1 MIRGGMESEAHEK
14 HLKYKTAYKPNDFYW
29 GLGIEHETYLETS
42 KLKQVTLKELKE
54 NRARERYCVDYY
66 SIYDKDTL
74 NLALDGLFEPDK
86 EILIPILVNSHTF
99 QKTDIFGEHM
109 TTYERVPKPNPKFN
123 GKTIFQWMREENPDI
138 FVADHEK
145 SFTFDGDTV
154 EFMTQNFYKA
164 NVTSVIEELGQIEK
178 DFMRALNSLPREG
191 LFKLY
196 APFQIAQKNYP
207 FASYLTNLKNNAM
220 FNNGTIHINIT
231 LPTKLDA
238 AAKIADMETFKAKH
252 QNLARILQWVSP
264 LLVARYGAY
273 DPLCE
278 SKTNGDKFAAGSQR
292 VEVSRYIGMGTYDTD
307 KMEPGKIL
315 TCPKSELSNL
325 TWYDEFHKNAGVKY
339 LNDLGMDINYN
350 KHYAHGIE
358 FRILDALPISDLE
371 DILRFIVYL
380 ADFSLEYKIENP
392 LKSALWHRVAL
403 KCVHDG
409 KGYYMDV
416 PDQNELF
423 KVFKINHISKEPL
436 TAVEMLDIIK
446 SKLKAKYKDA
456 QCARLMINDDHT
468 PIEENTVITKSPPIA
483 PIPNTTDATL
493 FVVTLPPIKEEP
505 TVSRESSTSQD
516 SIESTESVDILPL
529 KPLPL
534 PAGPPPV
541 EPSAPPPSP
550 APEEARPPV
559 VSVTPKQVTEV
570 PKKKSI
576 WCC

>member
-1 MIRGGMESEAHEK
+1 MAAAPQQTLEK
-14 HLKYKTAYKPNDFYW
+14 HLKYKSAYKPNDFYW

-66 SIYDKDTL
+66 SVYDKDTL

-86 EILIPILVNSHTF
+86 EILIPILINSHTF

-123 GKTIFQWMREENPDI
+123 GKTIFKWMCEENPDI
-138 FVADHEK
+138 FEADFEK
-145 SFTFDGDTV
+145 SFTFDGDTL

-164 NVTSVIEELGQIEK
+164 SVSSVMEEFTQIEK

-196 APFQIAQKNYP
+196 APFQISQKNYP

-231 LPTKLDA
+231 LPTQLNA
-238 AAKIADMETFKAKH
+238 EAKIADPTTFKVKH
-252 QNLARILQWVSP
+252 QNLARVLQWISP
-264 LLVARYGAY
+264 LLVVKYGAY

-278 SKTNGDKFAAGSQR
+278 SKTIGEKFAAGSQR

-315 TCPKSELSNL
+315 TQPKSELSNL
-325 TWYDEFHKNAGVKY
+325 GWYDEFHKTAGVKY

-358 FRILDALPISDLE
+358 FRILDALPTSDLT
-371 DILRFIVYL
+371 DVLNLVVYL
-380 ADFSLEYKIENP
+380 ADFSLANQIENP
-392 LKSALWHRVAL
+392 TKSALWHRIAL
-403 KCVHDG
+403 NCVRDG
-409 KGYYMDV
+409 KGYYVDV
-416 PDQNELF
+416 SDQNELYKTF
-423 KVFKINHISKEPL
+423 KVNRVSKEPL
-436 TAVEMLDIIK
+436 PASEILDIIT
-446 SKLKAKYKDA
+446 SNLRAKYKDGL
-456 QCARLMINDDHT
+456 CVRLMIDGK
-468 PIEENTVITKSPPIA
+468 PYEEPSITSTTIIPP
-483 PIPNTTDATL
+483 PSNV
-493 FVVTLPPIKEEP
+493 FVLTLPPIKEDVP
-505 TVSRESSTSQD
+505 LSRESSSTEE
-516 SIESTESVDILPL
+516 SIESTDSTTVVL
-529 KPLPL
+529 
-534 PAGPPPV
+534 PPPPQPPSKPPPS
-541 EPSAPPPSP
+541 EPVAPPPSP
-550 APEEARPPV
+550 APELESRPVAV
-559 VSVTPKQVTEV
+559 VPEV
-570 PKKKSI
+570 PKKKSN

>member
-1 MIRGGMESEAHEK
+1 MSASVPAPQTLEK
-14 HLKYKTAYKPNDFYW
+14 HLKYKTAYKSNDFYW

-42 KLKQVTLKELKE
+42 KLKQVTLKGLKE

-66 SIYDKDTL
+66 SVYDKDIL

-86 EILIPILVNSHTF
+86 EILIPIIVNSHTF

-123 GKTIFQWMREENPDI
+123 GKTIFKWMREQNPDI
-138 FVADHEK
+138 FEAEFEK
-145 SFTFDGDTV
+145 SFTFDGDTL

-164 NVTSVIEELGQIEK
+164 SVSSVIEEFTNIEK

-231 LPTKLDA
+231 LPTQLNA
-238 AAKIADMETFKAKH
+238 EAKIADPATFKAKH
-252 QNLARILQWVSP
+252 QNLARVLQWVSP
-264 LLVARYGAY
+264 LLIAKYGAY

-278 SKTNGDKFAAGSQR
+278 SKTIGDKFAAGSQR

-315 TCPKSELSNL
+315 TQPKSELSNL
-325 TWYDEFHKNAGVKY
+325 GWYDEFHKAAGVKY

-358 FRILDALPISDLE
+358 FRILDALPISDL
-371 DILRFIVYL
+371 DTILKIIVYL
-380 ADFSLEYKIENP
+380 ADFSLEHKIENP
-392 LKSALWHRVAL
+392 TKSPLWHQLAL
-403 KCVHDG
+403 NCVRDG
-409 KGYYMDV
+409 KGYYVDV
-416 PDQNELF
+416 SDQNELYKIF
-423 KVFKINHISKEPL
+423 KLNHASKEPL
-436 TAVEMLDIIK
+436 PASEILDIIT
-446 SKLKAKYKDA
+446 SKLRAKYKDGL
-456 QCARLMINDDHT
+456 CVRLMIDGKPYESPTLITNSVSTT
-468 PIEENTVITKSPPIA
+468 PNNNV
-483 PIPNTTDATL
+483 
-493 FVVTLPPIKEEP
+493 FVLSLIPIKEDE
-505 TVSRESSTSQD
+505 TLSRESSSTQD
-516 SIESTESVDILPL
+516 SIESNDSIEVVPSSTPKPS
-529 KPLPL
+529 PLP
-534 PAGPPPV
+534 PSSPPPL
-541 EPSAPPPSP
+541 EPTAPPPSP
-550 APEEARPPV
+550 APEEEIRQP
-559 VSVTPKQVTEV
+559 TPLSAPSIVTEV